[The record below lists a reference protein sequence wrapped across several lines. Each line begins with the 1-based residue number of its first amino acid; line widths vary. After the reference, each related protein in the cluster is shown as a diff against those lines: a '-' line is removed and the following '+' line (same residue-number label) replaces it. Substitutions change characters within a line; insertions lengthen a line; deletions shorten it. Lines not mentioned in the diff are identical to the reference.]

1 MFPELRNQIAEWI
14 NDGTIRVKDR
24 NILEIGSLNIN
35 GQVKD
40 LFVGC
45 GSYLGIDRVP
55 GPGVDLVQD
64 EGASSF
70 LWGNIDHRFD
80 TVIALETL
88 EHDPDPN
95 GTLEA
100 IRFANPSQ
108 LIVSVPSFDSS
119 KVMPYHDYGGDFW
132 RISEQT
138 MREVIM
144 AGYKV
149 TLARV
154 HDALGFESIVAVGVK

>member
-1 MFPELRNQIAEWI
+1 MFPALRNQIERWI
-14 NDGTIRVKDR
+14 EDGTIGVKDR
-24 NILEIGSLNIN
+24 NILEIGSLNVN
-35 GQVKD
+35 GEVRS
-40 LFVGC
+40 LFGGC
-45 GSYLGIDRVP
+45 KSYLGIDRVP
-55 GPGVDLVQD
+55 GPGVGLVQD
-64 EGASSF
+64 EGAANF
-70 LWGNIDHRFD
+70 LWENIDHRFD
-80 TVIALETL
+80 TVIALETF

-100 IRFANPSQ
+100 IRFTNPSQ

-119 KVMPYHDYGGDFW
+119 KVMPYHDYGGDYW

-154 HDALGFESIVAVGVK
+154 HDTLGFESIVAVGVK